1 MKRNQVSG
9 RPYSSPP
16 IQINCFQHESRLL
29 AASPQVQPGGGGSG
43 NIGVKPLDPDEEEVA
58 GAKPWSGWLWEEKT
72 NEK

>member
-9 RPYSSPP
+9 RAYCSPQ
-16 IQINCFQHESRLL
+16 IQIICLQQEAGLL

-58 GAKPWSGWLWEEKT
+58 GAKPWSGWLWEEET
-72 NEK
+72 IEK